1 MWTSEGCECT
11 LLKKVAKKKL
21 KMECTDI
28 VLSYVKSKSN
38 KTLAPNFFV
47 GAITKE
53 IENIILTKT
62 TIIP

>member
-1 MWTSEGCECT
+1 MYITEKSS
-11 LLKKVAKKKL
+11 KKKL

-38 KTLAPNFFV
+38 ETLAPNIFV

-62 TIIP
+62 SIIP

>member
-1 MWTSEGCECT
+1 MYITEKSS
-11 LLKKVAKKKL
+11 KKKL
-21 KMECTDI
+21 NTKCTDR

-38 KTLAPNFFV
+38 KTLATNIFV